1 MISSC
6 LYACACWQSI
16 LTGES
21 HSVDKTVRVVLDPK
35 AVYQDKINIL
45 FSVRA
50 AGHTKARQTLQHVSV
65 RHSKAPHDS
74 S

>member
-1 MISSC
+1 MSDKCWVLC
-6 LYACACWQSI
+6 LVPLVLQSI

-21 HSVDKTVRVVLDPK
+21 HSVDKFSRVVLDPK

-50 AGHTKARQTLQHVSV
+50 DEVHHKIASSAARQAFRLL
-65 RHSKAPHDS
+65 
-74 S
+74 